1 MSKEIE
7 MYLEK
12 NHLSYNSAIR
22 NNVGELV
29 GIGDLIDQNTKP
41 LIDEITTLESQF
53 EQSDKMYSDL
63 LAKKD
68 DFKLKW
74 ENAENE
80 IAKLKASKSEAN
92 EAVEFAYFI
101 LDNFTQNTIGWH
113 HNNWSGDLET
123 YVNYSPKQLY
133 EIFKTRNNK

>member
-41 LIDEITTLESQF
+41 LLDEITTLESQF

-92 EAVEFAYFI
+92 EACLIQEIKKV
-101 LDNFTQNTIGWH
+101 
-113 HNNWSGDLET
+113 
-123 YVNYSPKQLY
+123 LY
-133 EIFKTRNNK
+133 ESAKKTEIPSGGFEINIQFEEQAKALINQFKITR